1 MKNHSHYHQLIPVK
15 VHEKFAWIA
24 NTISPKIKGYSDDNL
39 KEVLSIISW
48 NIRKDG
54 KPSPIHLGYLKQQV
68 PQGDKY
74 LNGLRE
80 VGVILRSGRYV
91 KGVKCYKY
99 NFAPEYQS
107 KYHSIHLRNT
117 RLVHRIE
124 RIRAKRLKASEKQ
137 IAGHSDQIKNLRSL
151 TITDGYL
158 EFINVNYSA
167 DTHKF
172 NLAQSAATRIMNG
185 DVTFKID
192 TTAGRFHSN
201 LTNMPRGLRK
211 YLRINGEQLVEID
224 IRNCQPF
231 LSILLLTNPSKV
243 SGMTK
248 NPELSELLLRLK
260 VQQTP
265 DVKQFIDLVVSGQF
279 YEFLTNEF
287 ILAGITLPEDP
298 KERRDA
304 VKKQVLRILFAK
316 NKLPKNE
323 TNRKARQVFIN
334 RFPKVHSIF
343 SKVRGNDRGSKIK
356 KYPRFAIL
364 LQRIEAYL
372 ILDVII
378 KRIYADL
385 PGTIAVT
392 IHDSILTGETTNRVN
407 QILKIMSDEL
417 FNYVGYAPQIKVE
430 YYSNSSL

>member
-1 MKNHSHYHQLIPVK
+1 
-15 VHEKFAWIA
+15 
-24 NTISPKIKGYSDDNL
+24 
-39 KEVLSIISW
+39 
-48 NIRKDG
+48 
-54 KPSPIHLGYLKQQV
+54 
-68 PQGDKY
+68 
-74 LNGLRE
+74 
-80 VGVILRSGRYV
+80 
-91 KGVKCYKY
+91 
-99 NFAPEYQS
+99 
-107 KYHSIHLRNT
+107 
-117 RLVHRIE
+117 
-124 RIRAKRLKASEKQ
+124 
-137 IAGHSDQIKNLRSL
+137 
-151 TITDGYL
+151 
-158 EFINVNYSA
+158 
-167 DTHKF
+167 
-172 NLAQSAATRIMNG
+172 MNG

-356 KYPRFAIL
+356 KISPVCHTAS
-364 LQRIEAYL
+364 
-372 ILDVII
+372 
-378 KRIYADL
+378 AD
-385 PGTIAVT
+385 
-392 IHDSILTGETTNRVN
+392 
-407 QILKIMSDEL
+407 
-417 FNYVGYAPQIKVE
+417 
-430 YYSNSSL
+430 